1 MTARRQRGGF
11 ALGLVVGV
19 LVGLAAAVVVA
30 LFVTK
35 VPVPFV
41 DKVPRV
47 AEPGA
52 SEAERLRRWD
62 PNAQLE
68 GAPQPRAAAPATPA
82 PAASAPADEA
92 AAPSTRDP
100 AAILSGA
107 DPPAPVSPADP
118 FRYYVQVGAYS
129 RSEDAEQQRARLAL
143 LGFTAR
149 VSEREQAGRTVY
161 RVRLG
166 PFERKAE
173 ADTAQS
179 RLQGSQ
185 IESALVRVER

>member
-1 MTARRQRGGF
+1 M
-11 ALGLVVGV
+11 
-19 LVGLAAAVVVA
+19 
-30 LFVTK
+30 
-35 VPVPFV
+35 
-41 DKVPRV
+41 
-47 AEPGA
+47 
-52 SEAERLRRWD
+52 
-62 PNAQLE
+62 
-68 GAPQPRAAAPATPA
+68 
-82 PAASAPADEA
+82 
-92 AAPSTRDP
+92 
-100 AAILSGA
+100 
-107 DPPAPVSPADP
+107 
-118 FRYYVQVGAYS
+118 QVGAYS
-129 RSEDAEQQRARLAL
+129 SAGDAEQQRARLAL